1 MGDVVAMEVRG
12 LTRRFGARVAVQ
24 SLDLTVRTG
33 DVYGFL
39 GPNGAGKT
47 TAMRCIVGLLR
58 PHAGSVSIFGE
69 AHATRARRHIGA
81 MIETPAFHDW
91 MSGRDNLWLS
101 ACYLGLANPADE
113 LDRVLQRVGLTERA
127 RDRAGTYSL
136 GMRQRLAIARALLG
150 RPKLLLLDEP
160 TNGLDPRGM
169 REVRELIRSLALHDQ
184 ITVFVSTHL
193 LVEVQSICN
202 RVGILQQGRLQAEG
216 AVDELLSRSA
226 TPERLVEIGSPDAD
240 RARELLEGLAGAT
253 VEGAGA
259 QGRLRVRLTGD
270 ADVPSLVEVL
280 VRGGVAVEAVVP
292 HTRNLEDVFLELTQ

>member
-1 MGDVVAMEVRG
+1 MGDVVAMQVEG

-24 SLDLTVRTG
+24 SLDLSVRTG

-58 PHAGSVSIFGE
+58 PHSGTVRIFGE
-69 AHATRARRHIGA
+69 SHPTRARRHIGA
-81 MIETPAFHDW
+81 MIETPSFHDW
-91 MSGRDNLWLS
+91 MTGRDNLWLS
-101 ACYLGLANPADE
+101 ACYLGLGQPAAE
-113 LDRVLQRVGLTERA
+113 IDRVLDRVGLTERA

-150 RPKLLLLDEP
+150 KPKLLLLDEP

-193 LVEVQSICN
+193 LPEVQAICN

-216 AVDELLSRSA
+216 EVGELLSRSA
-226 TPERLVEIGSPDAD
+226 TPDTVVELGVSDAEKMGKVLDDVDLVEV
-240 RARELLEGLAGAT
+240 L
-253 VEGAGA
+253 GAGA
-259 QGRLRVRLTGD
+259 HGRLRVQLEAPLT
-270 ADVPSLVEVL
+270 VPQLVQIL
-280 VRGGVAVEAVVP
+280 VANDLAIEAVVP
-292 HTRNLEDVFLELTQ
+292 QRRDLEDVFLELTR